1 MSGFAMPGTERP
13 EPTADGGPPAGKE
26 SVCRALVAVAE
37 PAQWTHHPIKVP
49 SPDSTFVTQLLATD
63 ELLGQGHNLFAARTP
78 DAHSAYRI
86 RQHHVTGVGLLTR
99 QII

>member
-1 MSGFAMPGTERP
+1 M
-13 EPTADGGPPAGKE
+13 
-26 SVCRALVAVAE
+26 AVAA
-37 PAQWTHHPIKVP
+37 PTRWMPHPIQVP

-63 ELLGQGHNLFAARTP
+63 EQLAQTHNLFGPRTP
-78 DAHSAYRI
+78 DALSAYRI